1 MIKKQKQGTA
11 PTWNKDVRF
20 LKVSSKTTGKPIA
33 FMYLDPYSRPDE
45 KRGGAWMDEVVGR
58 SLACAASSGKDDEKV
73 RLPVAHMVLNSTP
86 PVGDKPSLMT
96 FREVRKFFFPVFYL
110 FFFQES
116 GQRGRGRGGG
126 GGSLFSPFFSFFRD
140 NKKTSK
146 QVETL
151 FHECGH
157 ALQHTLTK
165 QDDGLVSGIRN
176 VEWDAVELPSQ
187 W

>member
-96 FREVRKFFFPVFYL
+96 FREVRKFFFFGFLLVF
-110 FFFQES
+110 FSREWTE
-116 GQRGRGRGGG
+116 RKRERGGG
-126 GGSLFSPFFSFFRD
+126 GNSLSSPLFSFFRD
-140 NKKTSK
+140 NKKT
-146 QVETL
+146 
-151 FHECGH
+151 
-157 ALQHTLTK
+157 
-165 QDDGLVSGIRN
+165 
-176 VEWDAVELPSQ
+176 
-187 W
+187 